1 MANEAVVYDKHG
13 NDWLYGAPDWH
24 DLEIIYRD
32 DQSIRIQAY
41 GSNADK
47 VVAVAEWAAGEWS
60 HTFLKGATD

>member
-41 GSNADK
+41 GSNTDK

-60 HTFLKGATD
+60 HAFLKEATD